1 MNTLTGIEAERVSLI
16 LKHAIDRLVVLQH
29 VPTSWDGDEDVI
41 ANISSQAV
49 LASLERQWVAEEQLN
64 EIGDMVGSS
73 EAGGK
78 EISIL
83 KQAHRATRATC
94 RNLQADRDSLQ
105 ALMGRPEIQSEEFSR
120 FLRYLM
126 ELKSHVTAKLT
137 TTVEDEAAN
146 RTILHD
152 LTEKERNM
160 EEVSDRH

>member
-94 RNLQADRDSLQ
+94 RDSLQ

-160 EEVSDRH
+160 EEVSDRL